1 MCSRKSHVVNVQYF
15 LHEDNS
21 QGRLLYRHMDRVLH
35 WGCLSDSFWRD
46 QLTKRCRACC
56 DKPSIYSFGFWKFI
70 KCPMFANEQWNKAP
84 WGLLGSLIVMLIIPL
99 TFLMMAPLLHE
110 SSLPAK
116 LDRHM
121 RHHRAL
127 PGARPYISCLGRSK
141 DAHNNWDSKLYNP

>member
-1 MCSRKSHVVNVQYF
+1 MCSRKSHVVNAQYF

-46 QLTKRCRACC
+46 QLTKRCPACC

-70 KCPMFANEQWNKAP
+70 KCPVFATEQWNKAP
-84 WGLLGSLIVMLIIPL
+84 WDLLGSPIVMLIIPL
-99 TFLMMAPLLHE
+99 TFLMMAPLLHG

-121 RHHRAL
+121 ETPQSSSQCQAL
-127 PGARPYISCLGRSK
+127 YFMPWPEQRCKNI
-141 DAHNNWDSKLYNP
+141 WDSKNFNP